1 MKRFIIAILLM
12 FSTIALSAQEVKSVD
27 VQGEAAADG
36 AVLPE
41 SRPIKEF
48 LSTFTAIKVDAPI
61 ELTLIK
67 LSGDE
72 SPYIVFDTK
81 GVYTSKFTAE
91 VDSRAKTLKISERN
105 DPKRESVTEV
115 KVYFRELTDI
125 NISRANTKVEGVL
138 SSQLMDIYISNDANF
153 AAEVDVLDL
162 VMFASGKSRVVV
174 TGNTHY
180 QTADISTAEYD
191 GSALSSISTVVEASH
206 NATVKVNAVERLQAK
221 TSTGGK
227 ILYYSQPVI
236 LRSEVTMFGGEI
248 IHM

>member
-91 VDSRAKTLKISERN
+91 VDSKTKTLKISERN

-153 AAEVDVLDL
+153 AVEVDVLDL

>member
-91 VDSRAKTLKISERN
+91 VDSKTKTLKISERN

-206 NATVKVNAVERLQAK
+206 SATVKVNAVERLQAK

>member
-27 VQGEAAADG
+27 VQGEATADG
-36 AVLPE
+36 VVLPE

-91 VDSRAKTLKISERN
+91 VDSKTKTLKISERN

>member
-91 VDSRAKTLKISERN
+91 VDSKTKTLKISERN

>member
-91 VDSRAKTLKISERN
+91 VDSKTKTLKISERN

-153 AAEVDVLDL
+153 AAEIDVLDL

-191 GSALSSISTVVEASH
+191 GSALSSISTVVEALHS
-206 NATVKVNAVERLQAK
+206 ATVKVNAVERLQAK

>member
-27 VQGEAAADG
+27 VQGEAAVDG

-91 VDSRAKTLKISERN
+91 VDSKTKTLEISERN

-153 AAEVDVLDL
+153 VAEVDVLDL

-191 GSALSSISTVVEASH
+191 GSSLSSISTVIEASH